1 MHPMQGNDP
10 NRSYRRPRIQLR
22 LQHRMRILRT
32 ASNHNTIGTAL
43 KNMRNQGTVGKGATK
58 SF

>member
-1 MHPMQGNDP
+1 MQGNDP